1 MGGMVGAAGVGVGP
15 LTSGAYHA
23 GCVMKTRASEIVS
36 YLADVQD
43 EFSPA
48 RFHEYIA
55 DVKDLMPQSAYEH
68 LQDAFRHLAV
78 AKASVKKAVT
88 RLRELDGTAGSNN

>member
-1 MGGMVGAAGVGVGP
+1 
-15 LTSGAYHA
+15 
-23 GCVMKTRASEIVS
+23 MKTRSSEIVS

-48 RFHEYIA
+48 RFQEYIA

-88 RLRELDGTAGSNN
+88 RLRELDGTGPGSNCSSN